1 MYKFETHDL
10 LLSDPLDVPLY
21 PFPDPE
27 DFTNTDL
34 YHCGMLFRHD
44 DLKQMLDSNR
54 DNMKLEA
61 MKRIIGVCSNC
72 NEFFNFILEMN
83 LSQLLI
89 CLDAL

>member
-1 MYKFETHDL
+1 MYKFENHDL
-10 LLSDPLDVPLY
+10 LVPDPLDVPLY

-34 YHCGMLFRHD
+34 FHCGMLYRHD

-61 MKRIIGVCSNC
+61 MKRIIGVC
-72 NEFFNFILEMN
+72 FKL
-83 LSQLLI
+83 
-89 CLDAL
+89 